1 MTESPRGFGGAAQEY
16 SPHASRR
23 SRAANK
29 LSASAR
35 RPGKWTGNV
44 GGGGCDAGQSK
55 AFRTETRNTVRAAAR
70 IKAAAYIE
78 QVAGGERRR
87 ARRAMAL
94 SLAKRIFV
102 GVREPLLD
110 PSEAV
115 RAGD

>member
-1 MTESPRGFGGAAQEY
+1 MPPQAQTPFAAF
-16 SPHASRR
+16 SG
-23 SRAANK
+23 RAANK

-55 AFRTETRNTVRAAAR
+55 AFRTETRNTVRAAALV
-70 IKAAAYIE
+70 KAAAYIG
-78 QVAGGERRR
+78 QVAGGEKRRV
-87 ARRAMAL
+87 RRAMAL

-110 PSEAV
+110 PSETV
-115 RAGD
+115 RTK